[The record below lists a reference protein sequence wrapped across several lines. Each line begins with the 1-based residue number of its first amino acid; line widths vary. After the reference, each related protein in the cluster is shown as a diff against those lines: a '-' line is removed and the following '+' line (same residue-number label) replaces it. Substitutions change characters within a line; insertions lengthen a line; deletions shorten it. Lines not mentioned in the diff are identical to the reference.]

1 MSRNLLWS
9 AAALAALLLLVAGLF
24 WPDPRDS
31 GDGQAAIGQP
41 RTFPTDAQDPAKVQG
56 SVEQPRTLPAD
67 ARDSA
72 EVHGAGGQPRSLPVD
87 TRDSA
92 EVQGSVGQPQTL
104 PADAHDPAAVHE
116 AGVQHRPLA
125 VSAAPV
131 GGPIELPVSSRD
143 GPLSLEEFRGQYVW
157 IYFGY
162 TACPDACPMT
172 LALISQALSRL
183 PSDWQGRVRGLF
195 VSVDPER
202 DGAGH
207 LRDYVDHFHPD
218 IDAATG
224 PHEQL
229 REIAAR
235 YGVFYRHTDVES
247 ALGYVVDHSSST
259 YLVGPDSALIT
270 IHPHGTTPA
279 ELIQALLD
287 HPAPP

>member
-9 AAALAALLLLVAGLF
+9 AAALAALLALALGLF
-24 WPDPRDS
+24 WPDSRDS

-41 RTFPTDAQDPAKVQG
+41 RTLPT
-56 SVEQPRTLPAD
+56 
-67 ARDSA
+67 
-72 EVHGAGGQPRSLPVD
+72 
-87 TRDSA
+87 
-92 EVQGSVGQPQTL
+92 
-104 PADAHDPAAVHE
+104 DAHDPGEAHE
-116 AGVQHRPLA
+116 AAVQHRPLRI
-125 VSAAPV
+125 SAAPA
-131 GGPIELPVSSRD
+131 GGPIVLPVSSRE
-143 GPLSLEEFRGQYVW
+143 GPLSLEDYRGQYVW

-183 PSDWQGRVRGLF
+183 PPEWQGRVRGLF

-202 DGAGH
+202 DGGSH
-207 LRDYVDHFHPD
+207 LRDYVGHFHPD

-235 YGVFYRHTDVES
+235 YGVFYQRSEIES

-259 YLVGPDSALIT
+259 YLVGPDGALLAV
-270 IHPHGTTPA
+270 HPHGTSPP
-279 ELIQALLD
+279 ELIQALPD
-287 HPAPP
+287 RPHPP

>member
-9 AAALAALLLLVAGLF
+9 AAALAALLLLALGLF

-31 GDGQAAIGQP
+31 GDGPKAIGP
-41 RTFPTDAQDPAKVQG
+41 
-56 SVEQPRTLPAD
+56 
-67 ARDSA
+67 
-72 EVHGAGGQPRSLPVD
+72 
-87 TRDSA
+87 
-92 EVQGSVGQPQTL
+92 PQTL
-104 PADAHDPAAVHE
+104 PADAHVPDKAQGAVGQPRTLPTDAHDPAEVQGAVGQSRTFPADAHDPGEAHE
-116 AGVQHRPLA
+116 AAVQHRPLPI
-125 VSAAPV
+125 SAAPV

-143 GPLSLEEFRGQYVW
+143 GPLSLEDYRGQYVW
-157 IYFGY
+157 LYFGY

-183 PSDWQGRVRGLF
+183 PPEWQGRVRGLF

-207 LRDYVDHFHPD
+207 LRDYVGHFHPD

-259 YLVGPDSALIT
+259 YLVGPDGALLAV
-270 IHPHGTTPA
+270 HPHGTSPTG
-279 ELIQALLD
+279 LIQALPD
-287 HPAPP
+287 RPHPP

>member
-1 MSRNLLWS
+1 MSRHLLWS
-9 AAALAALLLLVAGLF
+9 AAALAALLLLAAGLF
-24 WPDPRDS
+24 WPDSRDS
-31 GDGQAAIGQP
+31 GDGQAATG
-41 RTFPTDAQDPAKVQG
+41 
-56 SVEQPRTLPAD
+56 QPRTLPAD
-67 ARDSA
+67 ARD
-72 EVHGAGGQPRSLPVD
+72 
-87 TRDSA
+87 
-92 EVQGSVGQPQTL
+92 
-104 PADAHDPAAVHE
+104 PAAVHE
-116 AGVQHRPLA
+116 TGVQHRSLPI
-125 VSAAPV
+125 SAAPV

-143 GPLSLEEFRGQYVW
+143 GPLRLDDFRGQYVW

-183 PSDWQGRVRGLF
+183 PPEWQGRVRGLF

-202 DGAGH
+202 DDAGH
-207 LRDYVDHFHPD
+207 LRDYVAHFHTD

-259 YLVGPDSALIT
+259 YLIGPNGALLAV
-270 IHPHGTTPA
+270 HPHGTGPA
-279 ELIQALLD
+279 ELIQALLAQ
-287 HPAPP
+287 PAPL

>member
-9 AAALAALLLLVAGLF
+9 AAALAALLLLAAGLF
-24 WPDPRDS
+24 WPDSRDS
-31 GDGQAAIGQP
+31 DDGLGATGQP
-41 RTFPTDAQDPAKVQG
+41 RSLPTDAQDPAEVQG
-56 SVEQPRTLPAD
+56 AV
-67 ARDSA
+67 
-72 EVHGAGGQPRSLPVD
+72 GQPR
-87 TRDSA
+87 
-92 EVQGSVGQPQTL
+92 TL
-104 PADAHDPAAVHE
+104 PADAHDPAEVHE
-116 AGVQHRPLA
+116 AGVQHRPLP

-143 GPLSLEEFRGQYVW
+143 GPLSLEDFRGQYVW

-172 LALISQALSRL
+172 LAVISQALSRL

-202 DGAGH
+202 DGAEH
-207 LRDYVDHFHPD
+207 LRDYVGHFHPD

-235 YGVFYRHTDVES
+235 YGVFYRHTDIES

-259 YLVGPDSALIT
+259 YLIDPNGALLAV
-270 IHPHGTTPA
+270 HPHGTTPA

-287 HPAPP
+287 QPASP